1 MAQILVT
8 VDEDMATQS
17 IRKAIEMIKG
27 VVSTRI
33 YNKEEKEMTKR
44 QQEHYVKESL
54 TRAWEEMKL
63 AQASNTQLQTLDD
76 FLGEI

>member
-1 MAQILVT
+1 
-8 VDEDMATQS
+8 
-17 IRKAIEMIKG
+17 
-27 VVSTRI
+27 
-33 YNKEEKEMTKR
+33 MTKR